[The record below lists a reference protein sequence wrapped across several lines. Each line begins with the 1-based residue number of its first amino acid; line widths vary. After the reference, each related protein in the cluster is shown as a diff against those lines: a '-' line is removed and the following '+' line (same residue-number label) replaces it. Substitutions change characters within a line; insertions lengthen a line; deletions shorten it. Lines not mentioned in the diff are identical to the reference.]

1 MIFFLPRKSTSMITK
16 IELRT
21 SKILGSNIV
30 TDFVKPA
37 TCAIWDEMWKTK
49 IDPIKYWKN
58 CIKITAIRLKTF
70 NSLGD
75 TSFSRLSKIL
85 PLCPFYQVGGLS
97 QLD

>member
-37 TCAIWDEMWKTK
+37 TCAIWDEMWKKK
-49 IDPIKYWKN
+49 IDLIKYWKN
-58 CIKITAIRLKTF
+58 CIRTATIRLKNY

-75 TSFSRLSKIL
+75 SSFSRLSKIL
-85 PLCPFYQVGGLS
+85 PLRPFYQVGGLS

>member
-37 TCAIWDEMWKTK
+37 TCAIWDEMWKKKKLTQSS
-49 IDPIKYWKN
+49 IE
-58 CIKITAIRLKTF
+58 KTV
-70 NSLGD
+70 
-75 TSFSRLSKIL
+75 SK
-85 PLCPFYQVGGLS
+85 S
-97 QLD
+97 QQ

>member
-37 TCAIWDEMWKTK
+37 TCAIWDEMWKK
-49 IDPIKYWKN
+49 KN
-58 CIKITAIRLKTF
+58 WPNQVLKK
-70 NSLGD
+70 L
-75 TSFSRLSKIL
+75 
-85 PLCPFYQVGGLS
+85 YQNHSNKTQNL
-97 QLD
+97 Q